1 MTSEAFL
8 RHRAPTNKVA
18 VKDPKTLIKK
28 DELPV
33 KIIPLGGLQE
43 IGINMTLVEYK
54 NDIIIIDAGLEFA
67 SVEMHGVDYLIP
79 DISYLVKNK
88 KNIR

>member
-8 RHRAPTNKVA
+8 RHRTPARTA
-18 VKDPKTLIKK
+18 VKDPKSLIKK
-28 DELPV
+28 DEVPV
-33 KIIPLGGLQE
+33 RVIPLGGLQE

-54 NDIIIIDAGLEFA
+54 NDILVIDAGLEFA
-67 SVEMHGVDYLIP
+67 STDMHGVDYMIP

>member
-8 RHRAPTNKVA
+8 RHRTPTSKTV

-28 DELPV
+28 DEVPV
-33 KIIPLGGLQE
+33 RIIPLGGLQQ

-54 NDIIIIDAGLEFA
+54 NDILIVDAGIEFA
-67 SVEMHGVDYLIP
+67 SVEMHGVDYIIP

>member
-8 RHRAPTNKVA
+8 RHRDPITKTI

-28 DELPV
+28 DEIPV
-33 KIIPLGGLQE
+33 RIIPLGGLQQ

-54 NDIIIIDAGLEFA
+54 NDILIVDAGIEFA
-67 SVEMHGVDYLIP
+67 SVEMHGVDYIIP

>member
-8 RHRAPTNKVA
+8 RHRAPITKTA

-28 DELPV
+28 DEIPV
-33 KIIPLGGLQE
+33 KIIPLGGLNE

-54 NDIIIIDAGLEFA
+54 SDIIIVDAGIEFA
-67 SVEMHGVDYLIP
+67 SAEMHGVDYIIP